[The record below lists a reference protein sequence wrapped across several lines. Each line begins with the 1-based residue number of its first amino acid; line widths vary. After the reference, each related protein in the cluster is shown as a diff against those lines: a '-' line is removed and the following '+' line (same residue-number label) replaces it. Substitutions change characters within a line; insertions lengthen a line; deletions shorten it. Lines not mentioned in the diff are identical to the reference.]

1 MGQGGQDSGVVVP
14 EQWGEV
20 PEAPGQRLSVL
31 PRSRSSVPAAASAE
45 PLGAPRP
52 LTVGVITPFLDGSF
66 WNPVLKGIHQSAQE
80 RGYRTLVL
88 RGTPAELR
96 APSLASQQVDG
107 WIVLIEVHGIEAL
120 ARARVP
126 LVTVGTSVPEAGCPS
141 VIPDNR
147 GGMRSAVLHLV
158 EHGHRRIAFVGWFDA
173 YDVRQ
178 RFAAYQ
184 EALAEAG
191 IPFDPDL
198 VIQSDNN
205 WYTGGQNAAPALIAR
220 RHTCTAAVFGTDKNA
235 IGMLP
240 LLKAAGVRIP
250 QDLAIVGFDDIVEA
264 QGSDPPLTTV
274 RQRFEMMGSAACDVI
289 AAMLA
294 GEAVPPESVHTANLL
309 VQRSSCGCSV
319 VQSFLQR
326 EEAAREGDGGDA
338 EDALARQL
346 VELLLLPRSLP
357 PGTPPAEVWPGV
369 AVVIDG
375 YRAALRGAE
384 PPPAVELERA
394 FRDAVGITPDVGT
407 LLAIVR
413 VLARSPERR
422 RAPPDAAAGGR
433 LEEFL
438 ELSRIAIARARLDA
452 ETHHVH
458 QLGVLARTNYDVSF
472 ALLGGT
478 QEEARSLGWLAT
490 TTATWS
496 CLGLWEDPETRARLV
511 VAGAY
516 SRDGSPTPPIGSRCP
531 QEAFP
536 PRELLPPAATRG
548 ELMVFLLP
556 IRSAQRDWGVLA
568 LVGPTLVAMAGD
580 EATFAIWGTL
590 LGAALERDALLQS
603 LSEQHASLDRAYQ
616 VERRL
621 SETVRELGCPV
632 IPLLPGVLLVP
643 MIGWIDG
650 RRAQQVLEY
659 VTAGVTRHAA
669 RVVLLDV
676 TGVPSVDAQVADSL
690 GRTSRA
696 AALLGARVCLVGV
709 RPEIARSLV
718 GVDLG
723 ELSTYASLSAAIQE
737 LAPAGARARRDAR

>member
-1 MGQGGQDSGVVVP
+1 MGQGGQDSGVTVP

-20 PEAPGQRLSVL
+20 PEAPGQRPSVV
-31 PRSRSSVPAAASAE
+31 PRSRSSTPAAAGVQAQ
-45 PLGAPRP
+45 GAPRP
-52 LTVGVITPFLDGSF
+52 FTVGVITPFLDGSF

-96 APSLASQQVDG
+96 APSLAREHVDG
-107 WIVLIEVHGIEAL
+107 WIVLIEVQGIEAL

-126 LVTVGTSVPEAGCPS
+126 LVTVGTCVPEASCPS

-158 EHGHRRIAFVGWFDA
+158 EHGHRRIAFVGHFDA

-178 RFAAYQ
+178 RFEAYKD
-184 EALAEAG
+184 ALAEAD

-205 WYTGGQNAAPALIAR
+205 WYTGGQSAAPALLAR

-240 LLKAAGVRIP
+240 SLKAAGVRIP

-289 AAMLA
+289 AAKLA

-309 VQRSSCGCSV
+309 IQRSSCGCSV

-326 EEAAREGDGGDA
+326 EEAAREGDA
-338 EDALARQL
+338 ESALARQM
-346 VELLLLPRSLP
+346 VELLLLPRALP
-357 PGTPPAEVWPGV
+357 AGTPPAEVWPGV
-369 AVVIDG
+369 ALVIDG
-375 YRAALRGAE
+375 YLAALRGTT

-394 FRDAVGITPDVGT
+394 YRQAAGITPDLGT

-413 VLARSPERR
+413 LMDQSPERR
-422 RAPPDAAAGGR
+422 RVPPGSAAEGR
-433 LEEFL
+433 IGEFL
-438 ELSRIAIARARLDA
+438 ELSRIAIGRARLDA

-458 QLGVLARTNYDVSF
+458 QLGVLARTNYDVSL
-472 ALLGGT
+472 ALLGGN

-490 TTATWS
+490 TTTVWS
-496 CLGLWEDPETRARLV
+496 CLGLWEDLETRASLV
-511 VAGAY
+511 IAGAY
-516 SRDGSPTPPIGSRCP
+516 SRDGSPTPSIGSRCP

-536 PRELLPPAATRG
+536 PPELLPPAAADG

-556 IRSAQRDWGVLA
+556 IRSALRDWGVLA
-568 LVGPTLVAMAGD
+568 LIGPTLVAMAGD

-590 LGAALERDALLQS
+590 LGAALERDAMVQS
-603 LSEQHASLDRAYQ
+603 LSEQHAGLERAYQ

-643 MIGWIDG
+643 LIGWIDG
-650 RRAQQVLEY
+650 RRAAQVLER
-659 VTAGVTRHAA
+659 VTAGVNRHGAG
-669 RVVLLDV
+669 VVLLDV

-690 GRTSRA
+690 GQTSRA

-723 ELSTYASLSAAIQE
+723 DLSTYASLSAAIQE
-737 LAPAGARARRDAR
+737 LAPAGARARRGGR